1 MALQLSLLP
10 DKLPDIEGVEMCAR
24 YLPTAGG
31 EVGGDWYDVSPLDDG
46 RLALVIGDVSGHG
59 LEAAGTMGELRSILR
74 AYLLDADSPADVLD
88 RLNRMVLRVLPATF
102 ATCLVAMLRPGH
114 GRGQGGEPRA
124 PADGGGRARAEPS
137 SSPTSRCARRSA
149 RRAGTRAP
157 RTQRSR
163 SRAVAGSCSTP
174 TASSSG
180 GGRSSTAAWT
190 ASSRPPDSR
199 ARSSAALRRARGR
212 VPRPRSARRRDRAR
226 HPPRMSAARLGP
238 LRGDVPRLGHPVPVH
253 QGRGR
258 RRHAARVH
266 RLGARHARGRDP
278 ARARQARRACCA
290 SLRGKGRW
298 LLVYALVEIVVPF
311 PLIAAG
317 EQHVS
322 SGLAAIL
329 IAAVPLF
336 IALLAIR
343 FDPEERATGSRLV
356 GLVVGLVGVVV
367 LMGIDVAGDRDEL
380 LGAVA
385 ILIAALGYA
394 IGPMTLKAKLAELDP
409 RATMGASLLI
419 AALVLTPFAAA
430 DLPDENPGADAI
442 ASLLVLGVV
451 CTALAFVIFGA
462 LIAEI
467 GPGRALVITY
477 VNPVVAV
484 ALGVIVLDERP
495 GAGAIAGLLLIIAG
509 SWLST
514 DGRLPPFLSR
524 RRRPAGRTPLA
535 HEG

>member
-1 MALQLSLLP
+1 MSARAWAGFAAMSLVWGIP
-10 DKLPDIEGVEMCAR
+10 
-24 YLPTAGG
+24 YLFIKVAVDGG
-31 EVGGDWYDVSPLDDG
+31 MSPAFIAWVRVTLAAAIL
-46 RLALVIGDVSGHG
+46 LAL
-59 LEAAGTMGELRSILR
+59 
-74 AYLLDADSPADVLD
+74 
-88 RLNRMVLRVLPATF
+88 
-102 ATCLVAMLRPGH
+102 
-114 GRGQGGEPRA
+114 
-124 PADGGGRARAEPS
+124 
-137 SSPTSRCARRSA
+137 A
-149 RRAGTRAP
+149 RRAGLLP
-157 RTQRSR
+157 
-163 SRAVAGSCSTP
+163 
-174 TASSSG
+174 
-180 GGRSSTAAWT
+180 
-190 ASSRPPDSR
+190 
-199 ARSSAALRRARGR
+199 
-212 VPRPRSARRRDRAR
+212 
-226 HPPRMSAARLGP
+226 
-238 LRGDVPRLGHPVPVH
+238 
-253 QGRGR
+253 
-258 RRHAARVH
+258 
-266 RLGARHARGRDP
+266 
-278 ARARQARRACCA
+278 
-290 SLRGKGRW
+290 SLRGNGRW
-298 LLVYALVEIVVPF
+298 LLAYALAEIVIPF

-343 FDPEERATGSRLV
+343 FDREERATGSRLV

-367 LMGIDVAGDRDEL
+367 LMGIDVAGDSDEL

-430 DLPDENPGADAI
+430 DLPNEKPGADVI

-462 LIAEI
+462 LITEI

-524 RRRPAGRTPLA
+524 RRRSAGRTPLA

>member
-1 MALQLSLLP
+1 VSARSWTLFAGMSLVWGIPYLFIKVAVDGGMPPAFIAWVRVTLAAAILLTLAKRAGLLP
-10 DKLPDIEGVEMCAR
+10 
-24 YLPTAGG
+24 
-31 EVGGDWYDVSPLDDG
+31 
-46 RLALVIGDVSGHG
+46 
-59 LEAAGTMGELRSILR
+59 
-74 AYLLDADSPADVLD
+74 
-88 RLNRMVLRVLPATF
+88 
-102 ATCLVAMLRPGH
+102 
-114 GRGQGGEPRA
+114 
-124 PADGGGRARAEPS
+124 
-137 SSPTSRCARRSA
+137 
-149 RRAGTRAP
+149 
-157 RTQRSR
+157 
-163 SRAVAGSCSTP
+163 
-174 TASSSG
+174 
-180 GGRSSTAAWT
+180 
-190 ASSRPPDSR
+190 
-199 ARSSAALRRARGR
+199 
-212 VPRPRSARRRDRAR
+212 
-226 HPPRMSAARLGP
+226 
-238 LRGDVPRLGHPVPVH
+238 
-253 QGRGR
+253 
-258 RRHAARVH
+258 
-266 RLGARHARGRDP
+266 
-278 ARARQARRACCA
+278 

-322 SGLAAIL
+322 SGLTAIL

-343 FDPEERATGSRLV
+343 FDPEERATGRRLV

-367 LMGIDVAGDRDEL
+367 LMGLDVAGDRDEL

-385 ILIAALGYA
+385 ILIAAFGYA

-430 DLPDENPGADAI
+430 DLPNENPGADVI

-462 LIAEI
+462 LITAI

-514 DGRLPPFLSR
+514 DGRLPPFLTR

>member
-1 MALQLSLLP
+1 MSVVWGIPYLFIKVAVDGGMPPAFIAWVRVTLAAAILLTLAKRAGLLP
-10 DKLPDIEGVEMCAR
+10 
-24 YLPTAGG
+24 
-31 EVGGDWYDVSPLDDG
+31 
-46 RLALVIGDVSGHG
+46 
-59 LEAAGTMGELRSILR
+59 
-74 AYLLDADSPADVLD
+74 
-88 RLNRMVLRVLPATF
+88 
-102 ATCLVAMLRPGH
+102 
-114 GRGQGGEPRA
+114 
-124 PADGGGRARAEPS
+124 
-137 SSPTSRCARRSA
+137 
-149 RRAGTRAP
+149 
-157 RTQRSR
+157 
-163 SRAVAGSCSTP
+163 
-174 TASSSG
+174 
-180 GGRSSTAAWT
+180 
-190 ASSRPPDSR
+190 
-199 ARSSAALRRARGR
+199 
-212 VPRPRSARRRDRAR
+212 
-226 HPPRMSAARLGP
+226 
-238 LRGDVPRLGHPVPVH
+238 
-253 QGRGR
+253 
-258 RRHAARVH
+258 
-266 RLGARHARGRDP
+266 
-278 ARARQARRACCA
+278 

-298 LLVYALVEIVVPF
+298 LLLYAIVEICIPF

-322 SGLAAIL
+322 SGLTAIL

-367 LMGIDVAGDRDEL
+367 LMGLDVAGDRDEL
-380 LGAVA
+380 LGAAA

-409 RATMGASLLI
+409 RATMGASLFI
-419 AALVLTPFAAA
+419 AAIVLTPFAAA
-430 DLPDENPGADAI
+430 DLPNENPGADVL
-442 ASLLVLGVV
+442 ASLLVLGIV
-451 CTALAFVIFGA
+451 CTALAFVIFGE
-462 LIAEI
+462 LIATI

-524 RRRPAGRTPLA
+524 RRRSAGRTPLA